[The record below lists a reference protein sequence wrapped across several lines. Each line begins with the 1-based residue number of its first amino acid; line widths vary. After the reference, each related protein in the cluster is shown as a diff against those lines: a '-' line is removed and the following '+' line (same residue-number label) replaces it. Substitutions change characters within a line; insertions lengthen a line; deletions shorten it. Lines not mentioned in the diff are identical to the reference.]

1 MNKIIKRAAAFAMAA
16 AMLLPLAGCGKPKES
31 EIASKEHVFTAE
43 QIPLPKGID
52 YVNTIKYA
60 NEKLYVIG
68 DRSWMEGEGETAEYK
83 NETKLMVLAIDGT
96 VEKETVIS
104 SSDDQNREE
113 GISSWRSIRNM
124 DVGSDG
130 NLVSLDNVNSWNETD
145 NENSEEYFIV
155 KYDSEGNRISEVSL
169 KKIQDAAKEASGD
182 DYFYINSFI
191 PTDDG
196 KYLLLNRNK
205 IFVADD
211 SGALLNTIE
220 YSAADDN
227 TYMYG
232 LYKTGDGRIVTYV
245 SISKQVGNEWE
256 SNSKIVVIDTENNKF
271 GDEFEFN
278 SGSNNF
284 MNGTEKYDLLI
295 NKESG
300 LAGYDIETGKTET
313 IIDWLKSGFDTT
325 AMEGDSTTA
334 LPDGRILCV
343 THNYEYHGGGSYG
356 WGGNDMIISVLSEVD
371 PATLPDK
378 KLIKLYSLWLD
389 IGVKRQVLEFNKN
402 NPEYEIELT
411 CYGDDLNWQDAITK
425 MNNDMIAGNLPD
437 ILLIDSN
444 LPVDSYIAKG
454 LFANIYDFMETD
466 PEINKEDFLPNL
478 FEAYEVNGALYY
490 TVPEFTISTMIGKTS
505 DVGAEQGW
513 TMDEFMAF
521 AEKNP
526 DKSVFGDDRYTT
538 NTGMLSNF
546 FSYNYDSFIN
556 RDTGECSLNSDS
568 FIKMM
573 EFCSRFPSETKDGD
587 TAYDDAY
594 WDNYWQEYE
603 TQWRTGKTLLSSE
616 YIGRFQIIRE
626 LEEGKFGEPVTFK
639 GMPGS
644 NGNGS
649 TFNSSGTLLS
659 ITAKSA
665 NKDGA
670 WKFVRYF
677 LTDEYQDMYAN
688 RDSYS
693 FPAKL
698 SALEKKAEA
707 AKEKPYWEDPDTG
720 EKNYYDN
727 TYWNGSE
734 SITIGVNTDEDNERM
749 MNFIKSVTATNN
761 YDVKIQDIITE
772 ESAPYFSGQKTAAQ
786 AAEIIQNRVAN
797 YIAENR

>member
-1 MNKIIKRAAAFAMAA
+1 MNKIIKRAAALTVAA
-16 AMLLPLAGCGKPKES
+16 AMLLPMTACGKKGS

-43 QIPLPKGID
+43 QIQLPEGID
-52 YVNTIKYA
+52 YVSTIKYA
-60 NEKLYVIG
+60 NEKLYIIG
-68 DRSWMEGEGETAEYK
+68 DHSWQEGEGDDVQYK
-83 NETKLMVLAIDGT
+83 SETKLQVLAIDGT
-96 VEKETVIS
+96 VEKETIIS

-113 GISSWRSIRNM
+113 GVSVWRSM
-124 DVGSDG
+124 SHVDVGSDG
-130 NLVSLDNVNSWNETD
+130 NLVSLETVSTWNETTY
-145 NENSEEYFIV
+145 ENSDEYFIV

-169 KKIQDAAKEASGD
+169 KKIQDAAKESSKD
-182 DYFYINSFI
+182 DYFYVNSFM

-196 KYLLLNRNK
+196 KYLLLYRSK
-205 IFVADD
+205 IFVTDD

-220 YSAADDN
+220 YGAADDN
-227 TYMYG
+227 TYMNG
-232 LYKTGDGRIVTYV
+232 LYKTYGGLIFTGVN
-245 SISKQVGNEWE
+245 ISRQVGSEWE
-256 SNSKIVVIDTENNKF
+256 SENKLVNIDTDNNQF
-271 GDEFEFN
+271 GKEYEC
-278 SGSNNF
+278 SGGNGSF
-284 MNGTEKYDLLI
+284 LNGTEKYDLLI
-295 NKESG
+295 SKESG

-313 IIDWLKSGFDTT
+313 IIDWLKSGFDSTT
-325 AMEGDSTTA
+325 MNGDSTTV

-343 THNYEYHGGGSYG
+343 TYNYKYSGGGGYSWSG
-356 WGGNDMIISVLSEVD
+356 SDMVISILTEVD

-378 KLIKLYSLWLD
+378 KLIKLYALWLD
-389 IGVKRQVLEFNKN
+389 IGVKRQVLEFNQN
-402 NPEYEIELT
+402 NQEYEIELT
-411 CYGDDLNWQDAITK
+411 CYGDDLNWKDAISK

-437 ILLIDSN
+437 ILLIDSS
-444 LPVDSYIAKG
+444 LPVDSYISKG

-466 PEINKEDFLPNL
+466 PEINKEDYLQNL
-478 FEAYEVNGALYY
+478 FEAYEINGALYY
-490 TVPEFTISTMIGKTS
+490 TVPEFTISTMVGKTA

-513 TMDEFMAF
+513 TMDEFMEF
-521 AEKNP
+521 VEDNP
-526 DKSVFGDDRYTT
+526 DSSVFGDDRYAT
-538 NTGMLSNF
+538 NTNMLINF
-546 FSYNYDSFIN
+546 FGYNYDSFIN
-556 RDTGECSLNSDS
+556 RDTGECSFNSDS

-573 EFCSRFPSETKDGD
+573 EFCSRFPSEVKDED
-587 TAYDDAY
+587 INYDDS
-594 WDNYWQEYE
+594 YWQEYE
-603 TQWRTGKTLLSSE
+603 TQWITGKTLLSSE
-616 YIGRFQIIRE
+616 YIGRFQVIRE
-626 LEEGKFGEPVTFK
+626 LEQGKFGEPVTFK

-649 TFNSSGTLLS
+649 TFNSSGTLLA

-670 WKFVRYF
+670 WQFVRYF
-677 LTDEYQDMYAN
+677 LTDEYQDTYAN

-734 SITIGVNTDEDNERM
+734 SVTIGVNTDEDNERM
-749 MNFIKSVTATNN
+749 INFIKSVTAVNN
-761 YDVKIQDIITE
+761 YDTKIQDIITE